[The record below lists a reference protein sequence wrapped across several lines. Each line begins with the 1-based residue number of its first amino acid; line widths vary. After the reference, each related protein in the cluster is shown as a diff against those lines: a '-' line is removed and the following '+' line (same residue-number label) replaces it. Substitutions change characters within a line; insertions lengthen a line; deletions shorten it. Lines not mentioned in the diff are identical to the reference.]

1 MQRLSDIILST
12 LALIVLFPL
21 LLIVSVILKF
31 TGEGE
36 IFYRQE
42 RVGLNRKKIFLF
54 KFATMV
60 KNSENIGTK
69 TLTLHNDPRILPFGK
84 FLRRSKINELP
95 QLLNIFIGDMSVIG
109 PRPQTLEC
117 FNYFPEIEKDKII
130 SVRPGLSGAGS
141 IFFRNEDKMTKE
153 SSDPSRFYKTVIMP
167 YKSKIEISYVENRN
181 IINYFYLILLTV
193 IAVLNPKSSLLKK
206 FYLNLPEIPESL
218 RKYI

>member
-1 MQRLSDIILST
+1 MQRFLDIIFST
-12 LALIVLFPL
+12 LALLILFPL
-21 LLIVSVILKF
+21 FFMVSIILKF

-36 IFYRQE
+36 IFYKQE

-95 QLLNIFIGDMSVIG
+95 QLLNILIGDMSVIG
-109 PRPQTLEC
+109 PRPQTKEC
-117 FNYFPEIEKDKII
+117 FSYFPETDKDKIV

-141 IFFRNEDKMTKE
+141 ILFRNEDQMTRE
-153 SSDPSRFYKTVIMP
+153 SPEPSKFYEEVIMP
-167 YKSKIEISYVENRN
+167 YKSKIEISYIENRTN
-181 IINYFYLILLTV
+181 FTYFYLILLTIV
-193 IAVLNPKSSLLKK
+193 AVVSPKSSLLKN
-206 FYLNLPEIPESL
+206 FYLKLPEVPESL
-218 RKYI
+218 KKYI

>member
-1 MQRLSDIILST
+1 MQRFLDIIFSI
-12 LALIVLFPL
+12 LALVVLFPL

>member
-1 MQRLSDIILST
+1 
-12 LALIVLFPL
+12 
-21 LLIVSVILKF
+21 
-31 TGEGE
+31 
-36 IFYRQE
+36 
-42 RVGLNRKKIFLF
+42 
-54 KFATMV
+54 
-60 KNSENIGTK
+60 
-69 TLTLHNDPRILPFGK
+69 
-84 FLRRSKINELP
+84 
-95 QLLNIFIGDMSVIG
+95 MSVIG